1 MVLVD
6 YNLQPIQQIQPSD
19 KITKA
24 EIKQAEAEAAAAIN
38 KFKAGNGPIKKWL
51 AEKISIINSLQF
63 SRFDN
68 KR

>member
-38 KFKAGNGPIKKWL
+38 KFKAGNGPIKK
-51 AEKISIINSLQF
+51 
-63 SRFDN
+63 
-68 KR
+68 